1 MSVQSLDSACHRARR
16 ISLALLLLTLAPLTA
31 HAQVPDV
38 PNVPDNIPVAARALL
53 LAKRDQFATQRST
66 FIEEATAHN
75 AQCKQVPLHTPEA
88 DSCEAARNRL
98 TAELAKLQS
107 TADGLNA
114 ELSGAAANERA
125 RKVATSYMVMP
136 ASVRGE
142 VYAVTADGHK
152 TKIDEHRVL
161 TIDTLTTIIT
171 GATGRVQFLLPDE
184 TVFTIGPNGTLTMDS
199 FVFDPKTSSSAFIA
213 NIAKGVF
220 RWVTVEGAPHK
231 LDMRLKVAV
240 GTIGPRGTDFELMVS
255 DDGSGF
261 VKLFSGELVITPA
274 DGSPLAI
281 IKGGQQVRFTHDK
294 LALPEPIPAS
304 G

>member
-1 MSVQSLDSACHRARR
+1 MSGHSRNRAWRPAR
-16 ISLALLLLTLAPLTA
+16 GISCILLLLTLAPFA
-31 HAQVPDV
+31 ADAQVPDV
-38 PNVPDNIPVAARALL
+38 PNVPDHIPSTARESLL
-53 LAKRDQFATQRST
+53 VKRDEFATQRSA

-75 AQCKQVPLHTPEA
+75 AQCKQVALNTPKA

-98 TAELAKLQS
+98 IAELAKLQS
-107 TADGLNA
+107 TADALNA
-114 ELSGAAANERA
+114 ELRGAAANETA
-125 RKVATSYMVMP
+125 RKAATSYMVMP

-142 VYAVTADGHK
+142 VYAVSADGHK
-152 TKIDEHRVL
+152 TPIDEHRVL

-199 FVFDPKTSSSAFIA
+199 FVFDPKTSSSVFIA